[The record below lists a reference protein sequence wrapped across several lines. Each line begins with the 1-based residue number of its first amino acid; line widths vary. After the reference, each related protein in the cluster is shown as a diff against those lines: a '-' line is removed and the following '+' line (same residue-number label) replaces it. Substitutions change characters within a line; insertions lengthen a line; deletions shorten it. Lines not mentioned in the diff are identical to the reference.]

1 MNIPKKMGLFE
12 EKLTQLKEIVSVIE
26 SGDLNLDE
34 SLKKFEDGLRLSKE
48 CQDILKEA
56 EVKVGK
62 LVKKSGKLEVE
73 ELEM

>member
-12 EKLTQLKEIVSVIE
+12 EKLTQLKEIVSGIE

-34 SLKKFEDGLRLSKE
+34 NLKKFEDGLRLSKE

-73 ELEM
+73 ELEL

>member
-12 EKLTQLKEIVSVIE
+12 EKLTQLKEIVSGIE

-48 CQDILKEA
+48 CQDILKGA
-56 EVKVGK
+56 EVKVEK

-73 ELEM
+73 ELGM

>member
-12 EKLTQLKEIVSVIE
+12 EKLTQLKEIVSGIE

-56 EVKVGK
+56 ELKVGK